1 MSSLILNDKK
11 ITFLCIFCVVLGIPF
26 LSTFKLVPEEKHIS
40 DLNEGDYVK
49 ITAKIQKL
57 DVKTNEYLEITGI
70 KSIKLMDETASDL
83 LVYFPGDKSDEFLKI
98 ILKTTPRIKEGDIV
112 SVSGKIQVY
121 NGRYEIVLND
131 PTDFELIKKVNF
143 ERDIFLSKYKTNY
156 YASKNSNVY
165 HNFEDCPYGEKIS
178 EKIYFK
184 SEDDAKILG
193 YEKCSYCEKRD

>member
-11 ITFLCIFCVVLGIPF
+11 IVFLCIFCAVLGIPF
-26 LSTFKLVPEEKHIS
+26 LSTFKLVPEEKNVS
-40 DLNEGDYVK
+40 DLNDGDYVK

-57 DVKTNEYLEITGI
+57 DVKTNEYLEVTGI
-70 KSIKLMDETASDL
+70 QSIKLMDETAGDL
-83 LVYFPGDKSDEFLKI
+83 LLYVADDKSDEFLEI

-112 SVSGKIQVY
+112 SVSGKIQIY
-121 NGRYEIVLND
+121 NGRYELVLKD

-143 ERDIFLSKYKTNY
+143 ERDISLSKYKTNY

-165 HNFEDCPYGEKIS
+165 HNFEDCPYGSKIG

-184 SEDDAKILG
+184 SEEDAKILG

>member
-11 ITFLCIFCVVLGIPF
+11 IIFLCIFCVVLGIPF
-26 LSTFKLVPEEKHIS
+26 LSTFKLVPEENHIS
-40 DLNEGDYVK
+40 NLNDGDYVK

-57 DVKTNEYLEITGI
+57 DVKTNEYLEVTGV

-83 LVYFPGDKSDEFLKI
+83 LVYFPEDTSNEFLEI

-112 SVSGKIQVY
+112 SVSGKIQIY
-121 NGRYEIVLND
+121 NGRYEIVLKD
-131 PTDFELIKKVNF
+131 PKDFELIKKVNF
-143 ERDIFLSKYKTNY
+143 ERDIFLSKYKTDY
-156 YASKNSNVY
+156 YASKNSKVY

-184 SEDDAKILG
+184 IEEDAKSLG
-193 YEKCSYCEKRD
+193 YKKCSYCEKRD

>member
-1 MSSLILNDKK
+1 
-11 ITFLCIFCVVLGIPF
+11 VVLGIPF

-57 DVKTNEYLEITGI
+57 DVRTDEYLEVTGI
-70 KSIKLMDETASDL
+70 KSIKLMDETAGDL

-112 SVSGKIQVY
+112 SVSGKIQIY

-131 PTDFELIKKVNF
+131 PKDFELIKKVNF

-165 HNFEDCPYGEKIS
+165 HDFEDCPYGKKIS

-184 SEDDAKILG
+184 SEDDAEILG
-193 YEKCSYCEKRD
+193 YEECSYCEKRD